1 MRALQVID
9 HKLPPSFGDAPIP
22 VPAAGEVLIR
32 ISACGLNFADL
43 LVASGSYQD
52 IPPLPCTLG
61 MEVAGTVIGAGPDT
75 EAPAP
80 GTRVAA
86 YGGHGGLAEF
96 GVFPAANCLPVPV
109 AMPDEIVAGLQ
120 VAYGTSYLAL
130 TRRARLNAG
139 ETLVVYGASG
149 GVGQTAVEI
158 GRMLGARV
166 IGIARGADKLEA
178 VRQAGADL
186 ALDGGDD
193 IVTRLK
199 AEGGAD
205 VVYDPVGGQALTDA
219 LRYTNREGR
228 IITIGFASGTV
239 PQIPANHLLVKNIDV
254 IGFYWGGYHRF
265 NPAAVSDSLADVLRH
280 CADGR
285 LSPRI
290 GTVLPFDR
298 AIEGLDLLRTR
309 KAIGKVVIR
318 IRDQDA

>member
-1 MRALQVID
+1 MRAFQVSD
-9 HKLPPSFGDAPIP
+9 HDSPPALAEAPVP
-22 VPAAGEVLIR
+22 VPATGQVLIR

-61 MEVAGTVIGAGPDT
+61 MEVAGTIVSAGPDT
-75 EAPAP
+75 VAPPP

-109 AMPDEIVAGLQ
+109 AMPDEIAAGLQ
-120 VAYGTSYLAL
+120 VAYGTSHLAL
-130 TRRARLNAG
+130 TRRARLSAG
-139 ETLVVYGASG
+139 ETLVVHGASG

-158 GRMLGARV
+158 GAMLGARV

-178 VRQAGADL
+178 VRRAGAHL
-186 ALDGGDD
+186 ALDGSGD
-193 IVTRLK
+193 IVGRIK

-205 VVYDPVGGQALTDA
+205 VVYDPVGGAALTDA
-219 LRYTNREGR
+219 LRYTRREGR

-254 IGFYWGGYHRF
+254 IGFYWGGYHHF
-265 NPAAVSDSLADVLRH
+265 NPGAVRDSLADILSH
-280 CADGR
+280 CAAGR
-285 LSPRI
+285 LTPRI
-290 GTVLPFDR
+290 GTVLPFER
-298 AIEGLDLLRTR
+298 AGEGLDLLRSR

-318 IRDQDA
+318 I